1 MAVGEKKLAEWVPPN
16 KIDELYAKT
25 KDNQFAGI
33 NRPTAG
39 PRAEA
44 ALEVGPKGDA
54 AAAAPLQLYSLA
66 TPNGWKVGI
75 LLEEIGANYDA
86 HVVNIGAGE
95 QFSSGFVGATPNS
108 KIPALIDKE
117 GPGGKPTALMESA
130 AIMLY
135 LVEKLQ
141 SDYLL
146 PKDTRLRS
154 ECMQWLFWQVGG
166 QGPMTGN
173 FGHFKV
179 YAPPQEVQARNYGVA
194 RYGMEVK
201 RLCSVLERHLEG
213 YGDFSGNAGLR
224 PEGPRSYLVGEN
236 YSVAD
241 IACFPWA
248 YMLWGK
254 GYNRPGQP
262 DAKDFL
268 SMDEYPH
275 LKAWVDRIAARPAV
289 QRGIRVCA
297 GSPKPW
303 LEAPK
308 KEKAKL

>member
-1 MAVGEKKLAEWVPPN
+1 MTDGRKGPWVPPQR
-16 KIDELYAKT
+16 IEDLYERT
-25 KDNQFAGI
+25 NGNQFASI

-39 PRAEA
+39 ARYKADLDRGTEN
-44 ALEVGPKGDA
+44 
-54 AAAAPLQLYSLA
+54 LQLYSLA

-75 LLEEIGANYDA
+75 LLEELGVAYDA

-95 QFSSGFVGATPNS
+95 QFSSGFVGANPNS
-108 KIPALIDKE
+108 KIPALIDHD
-117 GPGGKPTALMESA
+117 GPKSKSIAIMESG

-135 LVEKLQ
+135 LAEKYQ
-141 SDYLL
+141 RFIPD
-146 PKDTRLRS
+146 DVRERC
-154 ECMQWLFWQVGG
+154 ECLQWLFWQVGG

-179 YAPPQEVQARNYGVA
+179 YAPDHEVEARDYGVA
-194 RYGMEVK
+194 RYGMEVQ
-201 RLCSVLERHLEG
+201 RLCSVLELHLG
-213 YGDFSGNAGLR
+213 GLGDFSGMKNVTQ
-224 PEGPRSYLVGEN
+224 GPREFLVGGS
-236 YSVAD
+236 YSIAD
-241 IACFPWA
+241 MACFPWV
-248 YMLWGK
+248 YMLYGK

-268 SMDEYPH
+268 GLQRYPQ

-303 LEAPK
+303 LK
-308 KEKAKL
+308 DFKSKF